1 MSDAGRI
8 TQKRKILLKYLLVLS
23 ISFLNLSI
31 VLESL
36 IAQPLAFPGAEGNGR
51 FATGGRGGVVYEVTN
66 LNDDGPGS
74 LREAVE
80 AYGPR
85 TVVFRVSG
93 TIKLQSDLKIK
104 YKNITI
110 AGQTAPGDGI
120 CLRDQTVFVN
130 ADDVI
135 IRYLRFR
142 LGDESLQEDDAA
154 WGRYCKNVIIDHC
167 SASWSVDEAFSF
179 YGIDSLTVQWCLISE
194 SLYMSHHSKGAH
206 GYGGIWGGKNATFHH
221 NLLAHHSSRNPRFA
235 GGETPPC
242 VNVDFR
248 NNVIYNWG
256 FNSAYGGEGGQ
267 INMVA
272 NYFKPGPATKS
283 SVKNRIVQPSDRN
296 GRWYIEHNFVEGE
309 PDISANNWAG
319 GVQGSNAVESQIRVY
334 VPFPYDSVTTQ
345 TAQEAYEAVLN
356 YVGAT
361 LPKRDAIDE
370 RIVYEVRSGTATYDG
385 HFYEINQGFSDTSVV
400 RGIIDSQKDVGG
412 WPELNSLPAPVDSD
426 HDGMPDEWESANGLN
441 LNDPGDRNR
450 VNSDGYTMLEIYL
463 NSLVP
468 QNPTGIK
475 HRSSLPVTFTMRQN
489 FPNPF
494 NQGTTISYSIP
505 TAGTVDIKIYN
516 LSGKVV
522 KNLVPGIQPAGSF
535 TVHWNGR
542 DDRNSGVA
550 SGIYFGVMNFNNQK
564 NTIKMQ
570 LIR

>member
-1 MSDAGRI
+1 MFDPGWIAQIRNISM
-8 TQKRKILLKYLLVLS
+8 K
-23 ISFLNLSI
+23 ISFVLIIIFFNLLMMLGTLN
-31 VLESL
+31 
-36 IAQPLAFPGAEGNGR
+36 AQPLAFPGAEGNGR
-51 FATGGRGGVVYEVTN
+51 FTKGGRGGVVYEVTN

-120 CLRDQTVFVN
+120 CLRDQTLFVN

-142 LGDESLQEDDAA
+142 LGDESLAEDDAA

-206 GYGGIWGGKNATFHH
+206 GYGGIWGGRNVTFHH

-256 FNSAYGGEGGQ
+256 FNSAYGGEGGK

-283 SVKNRIVQPSDRN
+283 SVNNRIVQPSDRN
-296 GRWYIEHNFVEGE
+296 GRWYIEDNFVEGAPE
-309 PDISANNWAG
+309 ISASNWAG
-319 GVQGSNAVESQIRVY
+319 GVQGSNAVESQIRAY
-334 VPFPYDSVTTQ
+334 IPFPFDSVTTH
-345 TAQEAYEAVLN
+345 TAQEAYEAVVN
-356 YVGAT
+356 YAGAI
-361 LPKRDAIDE
+361 LPRQDVVDQ
-370 RIVYEVRSGTATYDG
+370 RIVHDVRNGTATYDG

-412 WPELNSLPAPVDSD
+412 WPELKSLTALDDTD

-441 LNDPGDRNR
+441 LNDPTDRNL
-450 VNSDGYTMLEIYL
+450 VNSDGYTMLEVYL

-468 QNPTGIK
+468 QNPTGIR
-475 HRSSLPVTFTMRQN
+475 HRNPLTATFTIRQN

-505 TAGTVDIKIYN
+505 TTGTLDIKIYN
-516 LSGKVV
+516 LNGKVV
-522 KNLVPGIQPAGSF
+522 RNLVSGIQPAGSF
-535 TVHWNGR
+535 IVHWNGR
-542 DDRNSGVA
+542 DDRNCVVA
-550 SGIYFGVMNFNNQK
+550 LGIYFCVMNFNNQK
-564 NTIKMQ
+564 TTIKMH